1 MFIFFC
7 CHLNP
12 LSLDWAPCLCEDC
25 QRPFLL
31 LRHGC
36 WAVAGNF
43 TKCCFLMFSQLR
55 GITQTYCLLLQDIHH
70 FSQKNVLSL
79 QFEPV
84 LQYWFKLQRQDIFL
98 WEMMYI
104 LQQQAISLSYSS
116 QLGEHQKTTLSKI
129 PSNCSA
135 AVSQQQKGALTV
147 FTQTGCSIKGQWV

>member
-1 MFIFFC
+1 MAAVPYWPDSC
-7 CHLNP
+7 CSLVTLYVKLGCRGIRSEIP
-12 LSLDWAPCLCEDC
+12 LHHRRGQAGL
-25 QRPFLL
+25 
-31 LRHGC
+31 HC
-36 WAVAGNF
+36 WASFFFPQAHDSTVTRG
-43 TKCCFLMFSQLR
+43 TCFASKR
-55 GITQTYCLLLQDIHH
+55 GDFCEVCRG
-70 FSQKNVLSL
+70 SR
-79 QFEPV
+79 E
-84 LQYWFKLQRQDIFL
+84 QYWFKLQRQDIFL